1 MNDVLLHWLV
11 IGMFAVVGIP
21 WSKYLFGG
29 MPSSMIGLARPLGL
43 ALVGV
48 GVWTLAMIGL
58 LPFNGGGV
66 VVVAIAIGYLGWRLS
81 GGIDAVWLREHWRSW
96 VRSELFFFVGFVMV
110 LYIRGRNADPWGTER
125 PMDYAF
131 FNSMLNSPSFPPIDP
146 WMSGFS
152 INYYYAGYLLAALPA
167 SITSID
173 AATAYNL
180 ALATTAGMVAATAA
194 TYVGGAIAT
203 WDTTQHSMQRV
214 QQWLWP
220 MIAVLA
226 VLVLG
231 NLGGFLQ
238 VASGLPEILAL
249 ESRDI
254 GRAVVNG
261 LGSRELF
268 VLSQPFRGWDFDGM
282 REIMPRD
289 MWNEFNWW
297 NPSRAVWDA
306 LPLGEGQF
314 ERRYAI
320 TEFPFFSYWLG
331 DMHPHVMS
339 LPFTLLLVGLAL
351 RRAHAPTPDVVLP
364 ALLIGLLYPLNS
376 WDYPTFLLLY
386 LGAVIWQHVRAT
398 QSWRVIM
405 REVVLVIGLSYL
417 IYLPFHTTFHSLVGD
432 APPLVDIP
440 VISTLSQFFGLAP
453 ARTEFHGLFIMFGL
467 FIVPIMIA
475 VARMTE
481 SPFERRLLLA
491 VFVVGAMGS
500 AIGFVTLAAIPLTA
514 LLLHMA
520 FRRHDVSP
528 SMAIWLGA
536 VALASI
542 LTLAVDV
549 VYIRDTFSSRMNTVF
564 KFYYQVWGLWGITAA
579 IAGWYIWRYATK
591 YWRIALL
598 VSVLPLMGAAAVYP
612 AATLGRSIAQG
623 GDWSL
628 AGRTPRDYTNGGTA
642 SIEWLRA
649 NASDGSVIVEA
660 VDGQYDMRGLG
671 VGGVSAATGLPTIMG
686 WPGHQ
691 GQWRG
696 GHPEAN
702 NQIGIREQAVRS
714 IYESGDS
721 GLVTDLLREY
731 RVRYIYVG
739 NAERTLY
746 GESGL
751 AVFDIVAQEV
761 FREGDVVIYEVGA
774 E

>member
-11 IGMFAVVGIP
+11 IGMFAFVGIP
-21 WSKYLFGG
+21 WSKYLFGEMSSVMLG
-29 MPSSMIGLARPLGL
+29 MSRPLGL

-66 VVVAIAIGYLGWRLS
+66 LVVAMAVGYVGWRLC
-81 GGIDAVWLREHWRSW
+81 GGIGVEWLRHHWRRW
-96 VRSELFFFVGFVMV
+96 LRSEFFFLIGFAMV

-131 FNSMLNSPSFPPIDP
+131 FNSMLNSPSFPPLDP

-167 SITSID
+167 SITAID
-173 AATAYNL
+173 PATAYNL

-194 TYVGGAIAT
+194 SVVDAAIT
-203 WDTTQHSMQRV
+203 SWDVTLPIRRLH
-214 QQWLWP
+214 QWLWP
-220 MIAVLA
+220 AMAVLA

-249 ESRDI
+249 EPRDI

-261 LGSRELF
+261 VGSRELF
-268 VLSQPFRGWDFDGM
+268 ALSQPFRGWDFDGM
-282 REIMPRD
+282 TEIMPRD
-289 MWNEFNWW
+289 MWNDFNWW

-351 RRAHAPTPDVVLP
+351 RRAHASTPDIVLP

-386 LGAVIWQHVRAT
+386 MGAVVWQQVRAA
-398 QSWRVIM
+398 QSWRIIA
-405 REVVLVIGLSYL
+405 REVVLVTFLSYM

-432 APPLVDIP
+432 APPLVDTPI
-440 VISTLSQFFGLAP
+440 ISTLSQFFGLAP
-453 ARTEFHGLFIMFGL
+453 ARTQLHGLFIMFGL
-467 FIVPIMIA
+467 FIVPILIA
-475 VARMTE
+475 VAHLTKDT
-481 SPFERRLLLA
+481 FERRMLLA
-491 VFVVGAMGS
+491 TVLVGAIG
-500 AIGFVTLAAIPLTA
+500 AVIGFVTLAAIPLTA

-520 FRRHDVSP
+520 FRRSDVSP
-528 SMAIWLGA
+528 SMAIWFGA

-579 IAGWYIWRYATK
+579 IAGWYIWQHAAK
-591 YWRIALL
+591 FWRIGLL
-598 VSVLPLMGAAAVYP
+598 VCVLPLMGAAAVYP
-612 AATLGRSIAQG
+612 AATLGRSVVQG

-628 AGRTPRDYTNGGTA
+628 AGRTPRDYANGGTA
-642 SIEWLRA
+642 SIDWLRTYA
-649 NASDGSVIVEA
+649 PDGSVIVEA

-671 VGGVSAATGLPTIMG
+671 VGGISAATGLPTLMG

-714 IYESGDS
+714 IYESGDA
-721 GLVTDLLREY
+721 GLVEGILREY

-746 GESGL
+746 GETGL

-761 FREGDVVIYEVGA
+761 FREGDVIIYEVNQ
-774 E
+774 